1 MVASLCRSLRLFDM
15 PEAFK
20 LLAGPQLWSL
30 NCLAMLSVGQGPQC
44 LPDLGKPDR
53 ANTTWADWVPLPCPI
68 GHRCRMHGCWDW
80 LSWSLSSVHM
90 CLRLSLCQELYLAF
104 NDCTLKMITT
114 TTTRSATNYDDPPD
128 SEADDPFD
136 SGSEETEPELLMTQR
151 HQKLQRIG
159 ETVLSLK
166 SLYQVSGRAYLL
178 LFGMAESLVKWQR
191 FDYKEY
197 SMSSFDYEAH
207 KFLWLKPDAL

>member
-1 MVASLCRSLRLFDM
+1 M

-44 LPDLGKPDR
+44 LPDLGSLTELTRLELTEFHYP
-53 ANTTWADWVPLPCPI
+53 ANWPPLQNARLLRLIELVLVSCPHVPEALFVP
-68 GHRCRMHGCWDW
+68 GA
-80 LSWSLSSVHM
+80 LSS
-90 CLRLSLCQELYLAF
+90 LQRLHIEDDYNNYDQISDY
-104 NDCTLKMITT
+104 
-114 TTTRSATNYDDPPD
+114 YDDPPD
-128 SEADDPFD
+128 SEADDPID

-197 SMSSFDYEAH
+197 SMSSLDYEAH